1 MKTYIKVSFSS
12 EGARPSEVIN
22 RLRSLGFKPIIGEHD
37 MVYEWDNGTTLEDT
51 IWFADKIHAT
61 LAGYNIRFEIETVN
75 D

>member
-22 RLRSLGFKPIIGEHD
+22 RLRSLGFKPVIGEHD
-37 MVYEWDNGTTLEDT
+37 MVYEWGNGATPDDA

-61 LAGYNIRFEIETVN
+61 LAGYNVRFEIETVS